1 MMAIEDSPEALRAAL
16 EWQLELGADEAVGD
30 APLDRYAEFAAE
42 KAAREAKPP
51 KDAPKKDFVPA
62 MPAARAPVAF
72 GDEAKA
78 EDVQA
83 AREAAAACVTLE
95 ALAEAVAAF
104 DRCDLKKGARTT
116 VFSDGRPAAR
126 LMVVGEAPGRD
137 EDQQGKPFVG
147 RSGQLLDRM
156 LAAIGLDRRAEEAER
171 AVYISNVIPWRPLEN
186 RNPSDDEVAMML
198 PFIER
203 HIVLAAP
210 EVLLFLGNTPTKA
223 LLGTT
228 QGITRMRGH
237 WGEWGG
243 VPAMPSFHPAYLL
256 RQPHLKRESWKD
268 LRAVRSRLGG
278 G

>member
-156 LAAIGLDRRAEEAER
+156 LAAIGLDRRAEEVER

-228 QGITRMRGH
+228 QGITRMRGN
-237 WGEWGG
+237 WCEWGG

>member
-1 MMAIEDSPEALRAAL
+1 MIRIEDSPHALRAAL
-16 EWQLELGADEAVGD
+16 EWQIELGADEAVAD
-30 APLDRYAEFAAE
+30 APADRYAENAALLAARAE
-42 KAAREAKPP
+42 KAAAPEKP
-51 KDAPKKDFVPA
+51 DSAR
-62 MPAARAPVAF
+62 PAARAPVISD
-72 GDEAKA
+72 DEAKA
-78 EDVQA
+78 ENVQA
-83 AREAAAACVTLE
+83 AREAAAACDTLE

-104 DRCDLKKGARTT
+104 DRCDLKKGARNT
-116 VFSDGRPAAR
+116 VFADGNPAAR

-137 EDQQGKPFVG
+137 EDREGKPFVG

-156 LAAIGLDRRAEEAER
+156 LAAIGLDRRAEDPAT

-203 HIVLAAP
+203 HIELAKP

-228 QGITRMRGH
+228 QGITRMRGT
-237 WGEWGG
+237 WGDWRGI
-243 VPAMPSFHPAYLL
+243 PAMPSFHPAYLL

-268 LRAVRSRLGG
+268 LQAVRDRLAGG
-278 G
+278 